1 MKTLGLSI
9 IVSVILMVMIGI
21 ASATPIELLNN
32 GGFEDGNLNNW
43 NASSDVSVSGNH
55 FGVTPYE
62 GSYMAVMSVTLTTDT
77 DLNQSFDTT
86 GIASATISFA
96 YNMQALDLTE
106 RIDFGDD
113 SLTIFLGTE
122 LLLEVLFDDAF
133 GGGKSIQ
140 GWLTFSTT
148 IEASLLNSGPLT
160 VFFDAD
166 NTLSGGGEPGQLFA
180 AYIDDVS
187 VLASPIPEPATI
199 ALLGIGL
206 VGLAGGA
213 ARRKWRKKAVVKAR

>member
-1 MKTLGLSI
+1 MKTVGLSI
-9 IVSVILMVMIGI
+9 IASVLLMVMMGV
-21 ASATPIELLNN
+21 ASAVPIELLEN
-32 GGFEDGNLNNW
+32 GGFEDGNLNSW
-43 NASSDVSVSGNH
+43 NASSEVSVLGSH
-55 FGVTPYE
+55 AGVTPYE
-62 GSYMAVMSVTLTTDT
+62 GNFMAVMANDFTSDA

-96 YNMQALDLTE
+96 YNMQAFDSSLF
-106 RIDFGDD
+106 DFGTD

-122 LLLEVLFDDAF
+122 ILLTKSLNDVF

-148 IEASLLNSGPLT
+148 IEASLLNSGSLT
-160 VFFDAD
+160 VFFDLE
-166 NTLSGGGEPGQLFA
+166 NTLGGGGDPGQIFA

-187 VLASPIPEPATI
+187 VLAEPIPEPATI